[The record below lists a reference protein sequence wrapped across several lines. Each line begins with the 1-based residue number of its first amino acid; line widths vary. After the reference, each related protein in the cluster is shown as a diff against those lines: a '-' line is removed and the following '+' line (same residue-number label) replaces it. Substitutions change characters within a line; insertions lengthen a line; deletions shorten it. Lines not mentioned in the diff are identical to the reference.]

1 MHLISFSSST
11 MKRVCRATLQCE
23 AYSLQHANEHG
34 DRLRASV
41 LELLGQL
48 PAQGEWED
56 VARRSLLHVQY
67 TDCRSLSD
75 HLLSSV
81 PKQVEDKRLAIELA
95 GLRRMLWEGDELSHQ
110 AFAPF
115 GDVLRWIP
123 TRLQLADCLTKSMKP
138 HLLNGVVASNTVI
151 VLADAQTV
159 VATPAAEED
168 SQIECE
174 EPPAPARLRHRSEGI
189 TELPD
194 EAAV

>member
-1 MHLISFSSST
+1 M
-11 MKRVCRATLQCE
+11 
-23 AYSLQHANEHG
+23 QHANEHG